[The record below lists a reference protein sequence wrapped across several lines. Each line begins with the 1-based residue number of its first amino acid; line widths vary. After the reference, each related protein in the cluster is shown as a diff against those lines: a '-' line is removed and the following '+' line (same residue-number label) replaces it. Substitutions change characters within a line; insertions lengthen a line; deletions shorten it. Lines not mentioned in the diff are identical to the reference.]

1 MSDMEAFV
9 RLGDEAAAHQGMLG
23 SGVVRLNADDDARSW
38 PDALELGSIP
48 HGRADGLYPAK
59 TLLLAGRLLDA
70 EANAEAIGR
79 VAARAAMMLSGAR
92 GVAVYQVEPDGE
104 RLTIL
109 ARDSVPN
116 TDATERVAET
126 ALPESLNV
134 SADRRPTP
142 VELGPV
148 RAQCRAEDARRAI
161 YVPLHAGGRV
171 VGAILAVDW
180 TEQGEDVEP
189 TLEVLEAL
197 AHVVAGPLA
206 LALSVPLH
214 RVNSANP
221 LEALQRTAEAVAHQP
236 DLESVLRTIG
246 DGLRSQVPHQII
258 AAFRS
263 DNQARTLQRVF
274 IDVTDPDIQV
284 NGLADLKFGEAMT
297 GRVALS
303 GKPLLLNNAHRD
315 RRLPLAQLQRKGSEV
330 AFQRLH
336 LMAIPLLAAGNLLG
350 VVTLIRL
357 DADGFSTDEFTSA
370 QLFAGLATSA
380 MQDAKRALMQQE
392 RYLGG
397 LRALVAALDAKDV
410 YSRGHSE
417 RVSHLA
423 RAIAE
428 TMALPPAT
436 IDQVEL
442 GGLMHDIGKIGIP
455 DAILQ
460 KVSPLDDAERAVM
473 MGHTELGAA
482 ILADS
487 GSSALHDVITLVRHH
502 HEWFDGRGY
511 PDGLA
516 GEEIPLGAAIIGVAD
531 AFVSMTT
538 DRAYRAARPY
548 AEALAELDH
557 GSGTQF
563 HPAVIAATQQ
573 LAAAGLLPAHV
584 TPLTDRLPAATGASE
599 RGPET
604 GLGPA
609 SLTSTM
615 RNRGRD
621 MDLGQ
626 LGDLRALGLMIELAG
641 ITSLIPELPA
651 FLDRVADVLSRRL
664 GLENVM
670 VLLCDQDNTG
680 VTIAAQ
686 SGVHATRAVGEHLPF
701 GHNPWTEVCRTGATC
716 VLPDLAATDLDAG
729 ASIGSAL
736 VVPLTAQDVTIGM
749 LHVAAERPGA
759 FTSGDTTVLM
769 AVAGQIASSI
779 HVAQVHDAIK
789 SAALTDG
796 LTGLT
801 NHRAFYQAL
810 EVATRDQQAI
820 GVLLFD
826 VIGLKRVNDTSSH
839 LDGDLL
845 LRTVARTIRS
855 VVRPSDVVARYGG
868 DEFAVILH
876 GSISEASA
884 FGVGQR
890 VNHALHEA
898 LEELGLPS
906 ATLRFG
912 VAMLPVDG
920 ITPHELVLAA
930 DRRMYQGESDELGDS
945 RGSNGHAPVPDIA
958 PSPSASG
965 VAAG

>member
-1 MSDMEAFV
+1 MSDMEAV
-9 RLGDEAAAHQGMLG
+9 ERLGNEAAAPQGMLG
-23 SGVVRLNADDDARSW
+23 SGVAQSNVDDDARSW
-38 PDALELGSIP
+38 PDGLEVASFP
-48 HGRADGLYPAK
+48 HGRADGHYPAE
-59 TLLLAGRLLDA
+59 TLLAVGRLVNA
-70 EANAEAIGR
+70 EANTEVIGR
-79 VAARAAMMLSGAR
+79 VVARAAMLLTGA
-92 GVAVYQVEPDGE
+92 GDVAVYHVEPDGDQ
-104 RLTIL
+104 LTIL
-109 ARDSVPN
+109 ARDSVTS
-116 TDATERVAET
+116 TDATERVGET
-126 ALPESLNV
+126 ALPESLHV
-134 SADRRPTP
+134 STDRRPTP
-142 VELGPV
+142 VELGQSP
-148 RAQCRAEDARRAI
+148 ALHRAEDARRAI

-180 TEQGEDVEP
+180 AEQGGGIEP
-189 TLEVLEAL
+189 TLDVLEAL

-206 LALSVPLH
+206 LALSAP
-214 RVNSANP
+214 AQPIGTAYP
-221 LEALQRTAEAVAHQP
+221 LEALQRTAEAVAHQS
-236 DLESVLRTIG
+236 DLEGVLRTIG
-246 DGLRSQVPHQII
+246 DGLRSHVPHQII

-274 IDVTDPDIQV
+274 IDVTDPAIQV

-303 GKPLLLNNAHRD
+303 GRPLLVNNAHRD
-315 RRLPLAQLQRKGSEV
+315 RRVPLPQIQRKGSQI

-336 LMAIPLLAAGNLLG
+336 LMAIPLLAGGNLLG
-350 VVTLIRL
+350 VVTLLRL
-357 DADGFSTDEFTSA
+357 DDASFTTHEFTFA
-370 QLFAGLATSA
+370 QVFAGLATSA

-417 RVSHLA
+417 RVSRLA

-455 DAILQ
+455 DGILQ

-487 GSSALHDVITLVRHH
+487 GSSALHDVIPLVRHH

-511 PDGLA
+511 PKGLA
-516 GEEIPLGAAIIGVAD
+516 GEAIPLGAAIIGVAD

-538 DRAYRAARPY
+538 DRAYQTARTY
-548 AEALAELDH
+548 EEALAELDR

-563 HPAVIAATQQ
+563 HPAVVAATQQ
-573 LAAAGLLPAHV
+573 LASTGRLPTHV
-584 TPLTDRLPAATGASE
+584 TPLTDRLLVTTRASE
-599 RGPET
+599 REHGS
-604 GLGPA
+604 GLGPV
-609 SLTSTM
+609 SPM
-615 RNRGRD
+615 RSPAPEV
-621 MDLGQ
+621 DLGQ

-680 VTIAAQ
+680 VTVAAQ
-686 SGVHATRAVGEHLPF
+686 SGAHAPRAVGEHLPF
-701 GHNPWTEVCRTGATC
+701 GHNPWTEVCRTGASC
-716 VLPDLAATDLDAG
+716 VLPDLGATSLDTG
-729 ASIGSAL
+729 ATIGSAL
-736 VVPLTAQDVTIGM
+736 VVPLTAQDETIGM
-749 LHVAAERPGA
+749 LYVAAERPGA

-801 NHRAFYQAL
+801 NYRAFYQAL
-810 EVATRDQQAI
+810 EVATRDQQPI

-855 VVRPSDVVARYGG
+855 IVRPSDVVARYGG

-876 GSISEASA
+876 GPISDASA
-884 FGVGQR
+884 IGVGER
-890 VNHALHEA
+890 VNNALREA
-898 LEELGLPS
+898 LDELGLPT

-930 DRRMYQGESDELGDS
+930 DRRMYLDDSDELGGS
-945 RGSNGHAPVPDIA
+945 RVPNGHARVPDIVP
-958 PSPSASG
+958 PSSASG
-965 VAAG
+965 VPAG